1 MSGLIDPDLMRL
13 LKYYGTVTL
22 DVVVPGF
29 CGFFFGRYL
38 DTRFGTV
45 PVLAALGFI
54 VGAAGGFMEIYRL
67 TTKESFAKGPE
78 KRDGSAEDA
87 KDDQEISD
95 DGYGRWED

>member
-38 DTRFGTV
+38 DARFGTV
-45 PVLAALGFI
+45 PILAALGFI
-54 VGAAGGFMEIYRL
+54 AGAAGGFMEIYRL
-67 TTKESFAKGPE
+67 TTKESFVNALE
-78 KRDGSAEDA
+78 KHGGAAEHA
-87 KDDQEISD
+87 KDDQETSD
-95 DGYGRWED
+95 DRYSRWED